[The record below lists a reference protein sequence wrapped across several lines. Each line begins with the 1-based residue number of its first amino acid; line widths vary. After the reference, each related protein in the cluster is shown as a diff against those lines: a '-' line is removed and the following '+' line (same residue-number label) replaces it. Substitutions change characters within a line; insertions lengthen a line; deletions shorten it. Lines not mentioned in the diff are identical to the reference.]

1 MAQEKLIAVIGGSGF
16 VGRHVVQALARD
28 GHRIRVGVRRVE
40 RASFLKPMGVPGQV
54 VPMQANIRFPESL
67 DAVVAGADVVINLVG
82 ILQEAGPQKFSA
94 LQAEGAR
101 AVAKAARDAGAT
113 QFIQLSAIGAD
124 ADSDADYA
132 RTKAEGEQAVLEQ
145 YPDAVILRPSIVV
158 GPEDQ
163 FFNRFA
169 AMARLSPV
177 LPVVS
182 AQTKFQPVFVG
193 DVAKAVK
200 LAVDDADLSG
210 VYELGGPSV
219 YSFEQLMRLMLKVIG
234 RKAFVADIPIPI
246 ASLMAKLTDWLP
258 GAPLT
263 QDQVKML
270 QHDNIVSQNA
280 RGFDELGLKP
290 EAIEG
295 QIPSY
300 LYRFR
305 RAGQYTDMSEN

>member
-28 GHRIRVGVRRVE
+28 GHRIRVGVRGVE
-40 RASFLKPMGVPGQV
+40 RAAFLKPMGVPGQV

-182 AQTKFQPVFVG
+182 AQTRFQPVFVG

-219 YSFEQLMRLMLKVIG
+219 YSFEELMRLMLKVIG
-234 RKAFVADIPIPI
+234 RKAFVADIPVPI

-270 QHDNIVSQNA
+270 QHDNIVSKNA

>member
-182 AQTKFQPVFVG
+182 AQTRFQPVFVG

>member
-113 QFIQLSAIGAD
+113 QFIQLSAIGAY

-219 YSFEQLMRLMLKVIG
+219 YSFEELMRLMLKVIG

>member
-124 ADSDADYA
+124 AESDADYA
-132 RTKAEGEQAVLEQ
+132 RTKAKGEQAVLEQ

-182 AQTKFQPVFVG
+182 AQTRFQPVFVG

-219 YSFEQLMRLMLKVIG
+219 YSFEELMRLMLKVIG
-234 RKAFVADIPIPI
+234 RKAFVADIPVPI

>member
-182 AQTKFQPVFVG
+182 AQTRFQPVFVG

-219 YSFEQLMRLMLKVIG
+219 YSFEELMRLMLEVIG

-270 QHDNIVSQNA
+270 QHDNIVSPNA

>member
-219 YSFEQLMRLMLKVIG
+219 YSFEELMRLMLKVIG

>member
-124 ADSDADYA
+124 AESDADYA

-182 AQTKFQPVFVG
+182 AQTRFQPVFVG

-219 YSFEQLMRLMLKVIG
+219 YSFEELMRLMLKVIG

>member
-1 MAQEKLIAVIGGSGF
+1 MAKAKLIAVIGGSGF
-16 VGRHVVQALARD
+16 VGRHVVQALARE
-28 GHRIRVGVRRVE
+28 GHRVRVGVRHVE

-54 VPMQANIRFPESL
+54 VPMQANVRFPNSL
-67 DAVVAGADVVINLVG
+67 KPVVAGADVVINLVG
-82 ILQEAGPQKFSA
+82 ILQESGPQKFTS

-101 AVAKAARDAGAT
+101 TVAKAAREAGAM
-113 QFIQLSAIGAD
+113 QFIQISAIGAD
-124 ADSDADYA
+124 QHSEAVYA
-132 RTKAEGEQAVLEQ
+132 RTKAKGEQAVLAE
-145 YPDAVILRPSIVV
+145 YPNAVILRPSIVV

-182 AQTKFQPVFVG
+182 AQSKFQPVFVG

-200 LAVDDADLSG
+200 LAVDDASLSG
-210 VYELGGPSV
+210 IYELGGPSV
-219 YSFEQLMRLMLKVIG
+219 YSFEELMELMLKVTG
-234 RKAFVADIPIPI
+234 RKAFVADIPVPL
-246 ASLMAKLTDWLP
+246 AAFMAKLTDWLP
-258 GAPLT
+258 GAPIT

-270 QHDNIVSQNA
+270 QHDNVVSEGA
-280 RGFDELGLKP
+280 RGFSDLGLQP

-295 QIPSY
+295 QLPSY

-305 RAGQYTDMSEN
+305 RAGQYTDMSQG

>member
-67 DAVVAGADVVINLVG
+67 DAVLAGADVVINLVG

-182 AQTKFQPVFVG
+182 AQTRFQPVFVG

-219 YSFEQLMRLMLKVIG
+219 YSFEELMRLMLKVIG
-234 RKAFVADIPIPI
+234 RKAFVADIPVPI

>member
-124 ADSDADYA
+124 AESDADYA
-132 RTKAEGEQAVLEQ
+132 RTKAKGEQAVLEQ

-182 AQTKFQPVFVG
+182 AQTRFQPVFVG

-219 YSFEQLMRLMLKVIG
+219 YSFEELMRLMLKVIG

>member
-113 QFIQLSAIGAD
+113 QFIQLSAIGAY

-182 AQTKFQPVFVG
+182 AQTRFQPVFVG

-219 YSFEQLMRLMLKVIG
+219 YSFEELMRLMLKVIG
-234 RKAFVADIPIPI
+234 RKAFVADIPVPI

>member
-28 GHRIRVGVRRVE
+28 GHRIRVGVRGVE

-182 AQTKFQPVFVG
+182 AQTRFQPVFVG

-219 YSFEQLMRLMLKVIG
+219 YSFEELMRLMLKVIG
-234 RKAFVADIPIPI
+234 RKAFVADIPVPI

>member
-182 AQTKFQPVFVG
+182 AQTRFQPVFVG

-219 YSFEQLMRLMLKVIG
+219 YSFEELMRLMLKVIG

>member
-28 GHRIRVGVRRVE
+28 GHRIRVGVRGVE
-40 RASFLKPMGVPGQV
+40 RAAFLKPMGVPGQV

-182 AQTKFQPVFVG
+182 AQTRFQPVFVG

-219 YSFEQLMRLMLKVIG
+219 YSFEELMRLMLKVIG
-234 RKAFVADIPIPI
+234 RKAFVADIPVPI

>member
-219 YSFEQLMRLMLKVIG
+219 YSFEELMRLMLEVIG
-234 RKAFVADIPIPI
+234 RKAFVADIPVPI

-270 QHDNIVSQNA
+270 QHDNIVSQNVH
-280 RGFDELGLKP
+280 GFDELGLKP

>member
-182 AQTKFQPVFVG
+182 AQTRFQPVFVG

-219 YSFEQLMRLMLKVIG
+219 YSFEELMRLMLKVIG
-234 RKAFVADIPIPI
+234 RKAFVADIPVPI

>member
-124 ADSDADYA
+124 AESYADYA
-132 RTKAEGEQAVLEQ
+132 RTKAKGEQAVLEQ

-182 AQTKFQPVFVG
+182 AQTRFQPVFVG

-219 YSFEQLMRLMLKVIG
+219 YSFEELMRLMLKVIG